1 MGTSWLQHPP
11 LHPQDRV
18 QFTGV
23 MKLSILVLLSAAALI
38 QLASA
43 APEAVPDPDPAAVP
57 DPVNLFS
64 SFDTG
69 YEPVQPV
76 NRKKA
81 RRGNTSWTIDTGN
94 FATAAAYRA

>member
-69 YEPVQPV
+69 YEPVQLLHGE
-76 NRKKA
+76 NA
-81 RRGNTSWTIDTGN
+81 RRDNKGWVIKIPPK
-94 FATAAAYRA
+94 